1 MFRYSNKIC
10 NDLKREVESLSC
22 VTNKKTDCIIYAYD
36 FFRLKNQLKKQSID
50 FLEYPFINAFGV
62 KLSNTQIVKFA
73 KQSVVSFIT
82 KQTKVSAQID
92 VSKNIL
98 GIENFYNKNIY
109 GEDVT
114 IAIID
119 TGISPHLDFLVPF
132 NRVVKF
138 VDLINNKTNMYDDN
152 GHGTFVASI
161 ACGCG
166 TISGNKNRGI
176 AYKTKIIS
184 IKALEEN
191 GETGAFKILEA
202 MQWVYNNK
210 DKYNIKVVCM
220 SFGSSPLEKND
231 PLVIG
236 AESLWNIGIVVV
248 AAAGNSGPENQ
259 TIKSP
264 GYSSKIITVGG
275 LNDNRDSF
283 GNYKREDFEIAS
295 FSSRG
300 PAGYFFKPDVIAPA
314 VNITGASN
322 KKDSFYT
329 VMSGTS
335 VATPMI
341 AGVCCLILSK
351 YPQLS
356 PDQLKIRLLRNCKQI
371 TNNKNFEGFGLPSFE
386 KFFIY

>member
-1 MFRYSNKIC
+1 MKNKI
-10 NDLKREVESLSC
+10 DSHLLKSVNILNFNE
-22 VTNKKTDCIIYAYD
+22 KKECIIYVQNFISAKKYMD
-36 FFRLKNQLKKQSID
+36 KNFKN
-50 FLEYPFINAFGV
+50 EYESFPFINAFGISLNCANIFKIAKLNVV
-62 KLSNTQIVKFA
+62 KFVSSNTKVYSLLNVSRKVMNVENVENKSADFSIV
-73 KQSVVSFIT
+73 V
-82 KQTKVSAQID
+82 
-92 VSKNIL
+92 
-98 GIENFYNKNIY
+98 
-109 GEDVT
+109 
-114 IAIID
+114 ID
-119 TGISPHLDFLVPF
+119 TGIYPHLDFLMP
-132 NRVVKF
+132 
-138 VDLINNKTNMYDDN
+138 NNKIIYFKDFINEKSRIYDDN
-152 GHGTFVASI
+152 GHGTFVAGILCNNSI
-161 ACGCG
+161 VSDRKYVGVD
-166 TISGNKNRGI
+166 NKS
-176 AYKTKIIS
+176 KII
-184 IKALEEN
+184 ILKALDKN
-191 GETGAFKILEA
+191 GETSANIILKA
-202 MQWVYNNK
+202 MQWVYDNK
-210 DKYNIKVVCM
+210 KKYNIKIVNM
-220 SFGSSPLEKND
+220 SFGSLPINKND
-231 PLVIG
+231 PLMLG
-236 AESLWNIGIVVV
+236 AEVLWDSGITVVC
-248 AAAGNSGPENQ
+248 AAGNSGPENQ

>member
-109 GEDVT
+109 GENVT

-176 AYKTKIIS
+176 AYKTKIVS

-202 MQWVYNNK
+202 MQWVYN
-210 DKYNIKVVCM
+210 
-220 SFGSSPLEKND
+220 
-231 PLVIG
+231 
-236 AESLWNIGIVVV
+236 
-248 AAAGNSGPENQ
+248 
-259 TIKSP
+259 
-264 GYSSKIITVGG
+264 
-275 LNDNRDSF
+275 
-283 GNYKREDFEIAS
+283 
-295 FSSRG
+295 
-300 PAGYFFKPDVIAPA
+300 
-314 VNITGASN
+314 
-322 KKDSFYT
+322 
-329 VMSGTS
+329 
-335 VATPMI
+335 
-341 AGVCCLILSK
+341 
-351 YPQLS
+351 
-356 PDQLKIRLLRNCKQI
+356 
-371 TNNKNFEGFGLPSFE
+371 
-386 KFFIY
+386 

>member
-1 MFRYSNKIC
+1 
-10 NDLKREVESLSC
+10 
-22 VTNKKTDCIIYAYD
+22 
-36 FFRLKNQLKKQSID
+36 
-50 FLEYPFINAFGV
+50 
-62 KLSNTQIVKFA
+62 A

-176 AYKTKIIS
+176 AYKTKIVS